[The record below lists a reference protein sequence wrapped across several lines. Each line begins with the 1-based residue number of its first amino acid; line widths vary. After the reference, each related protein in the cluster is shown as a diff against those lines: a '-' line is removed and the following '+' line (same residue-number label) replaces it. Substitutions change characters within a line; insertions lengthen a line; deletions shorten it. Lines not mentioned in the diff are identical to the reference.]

1 MIMLLVCKSIHFL
14 KTPLLVHFLLIRNFW
29 NNHRKPS
36 LLQTTNATCLQQD
49 LRSLLFPEGGHY
61 FHPLPWWCDAAVSLP
76 WFHCFPMQSHHT
88 LKSNH
93 LSHLS
98 QAFWKTNTWLQN
110 LDERFVSHDDGQG
123 QLRGSPRAST
133 QVDNKVSNKEREH
146 PKIP

>member
-1 MIMLLVCKSIHFL
+1 MITLLVCKSIHFL

-49 LRSLLFPEGGHY
+49 LRSLLFPKGAIISTRCHGDVMLQCRCRG
-61 FHPLPWWCDAAVSLP
+61 FTASRC
-76 WFHCFPMQSHHT
+76 SHTT

-98 QAFWKTNTWLQN
+98 QAFWKTNTRLQN
-110 LDERFVSHDDGQG
+110 LDKRFISWDDGRG
-123 QLRGSPRAST
+123 QLRGSLRAST
-133 QVDNKVSNKEREH
+133 QVDNKISNKEREH